1 LLGDAL
7 TTTLNP
13 LRINYA
19 IYGNLEPALHAH
31 VIPRYSHEPEALRTQ
46 QPWAYDWNAAALF
59 ERGAV
64 QDLADG
70 VLRELTRLGV
80 TKPMRFHPGANAEA

>member
-1 LLGDAL
+1 MSPNRCARSSPGR
-7 TTTLNP
+7 TTGT
-13 LRINYA
+13 R
-19 IYGNLEPALHAH
+19 
-31 VIPRYSHEPEALRTQ
+31 
-46 QPWAYDWNAAALF
+46 AALF